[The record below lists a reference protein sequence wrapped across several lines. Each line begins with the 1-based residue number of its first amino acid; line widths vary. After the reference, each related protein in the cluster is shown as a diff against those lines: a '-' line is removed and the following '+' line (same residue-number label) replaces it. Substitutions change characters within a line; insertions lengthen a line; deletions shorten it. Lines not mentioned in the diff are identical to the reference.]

1 MVSPTVGKIKQRLK
15 EIATTYTPIVR
26 IRDLATQG
34 ISKIKNTLGGLGSKA
49 VSAVVRIKDG
59 ATAGINKVKVALA
72 TVKKIV
78 ATPVIKA
85 KQVEECKDI
94 IASKGWRLIDGYVD
108 EGKSGTKKDGR
119 KAYIKLLEDMQEDKF
134 DIVVVKSQ
142 DRLQRNTFDWYKFTD
157 LLNKNN
163 KRLYLYMD
171 NKFYEPSED
180 ALITGIK
187 AIMAEEY
194 SRNLSKKM
202 NNSNKRRIEKA
213 KAGEEV
219 SAMGNGQ
226 TYGYSIVNGKW
237 VVDESQRE
245 VVRRMYELYTELHS
259 VRKVR
264 DALNKQGYRN
274 QRGNLFTDENIG
286 RIVKNVMHKGWVILN
301 RHHRDFAS
309 KEIIE
314 KSEEEWVIVKNDHEA
329 IVSEELWDAVN
340 DEIQSHRNKGNSGTR
355 GKRGGTDLLSGKMVC
370 SCCGRVLWKH
380 ASQGSYKSKQGR
392 KYTYKRYTQWYC
404 SGKMGRGELACTD
417 PATISGVKLQ
427 KYLVEMAD
435 MFLDY
440 STVEYSKNLLKR
452 RTISWLE
459 DLKDKLTTPNDNGK
473 IEQDLKAL
481 EGKRGKLI
489 DLYTDELIS
498 KEEFKSRSVDLDAE
512 IEKKRALL
520 VPVEENPDIKAIE
533 DTIANI
539 DAEIE
544 ALFEDEAM
552 VEEKKVQFIQE
563 HIKKVYVS
571 KNSDV
576 FIVLDNVVGAFLF
589 IDKED
594 TRIEVVPV
602 AEYNPEELSEEGI
615 TENDFVPFDRES
627 MPFPHGR
634 VHFKRQSRKA
644 ASRLPLRDCF
654 RRHLHRRNLERKRQ
668 SDLST
673 GAGRIKTAGNWRDG
687 VHGF

>member
-1 MVSPTVGKIKQRLK
+1 
-15 EIATTYTPIVR
+15 
-26 IRDLATQG
+26 
-34 ISKIKNTLGGLGSKA
+34 
-49 VSAVVRIKDG
+49 
-59 ATAGINKVKVALA
+59 
-72 TVKKIV
+72 
-78 ATPVIKA
+78 
-85 KQVEECKDI
+85 
-94 IASKGWRLIDGYVD
+94 
-108 EGKSGTKKDGR
+108 
-119 KAYIKLLEDMQEDKF
+119 
-134 DIVVVKSQ
+134 
-142 DRLQRNTFDWYKFTD
+142 
-157 LLNKNN
+157 
-163 KRLYLYMD
+163 
-171 NKFYEPSED
+171 
-180 ALITGIK
+180 
-187 AIMAEEY
+187 
-194 SRNLSKKM
+194 
-202 NNSNKRRIEKA
+202 
-213 KAGEEV
+213 
-219 SAMGNGQ
+219 MGNGQ
-226 TYGYSIVNGKW
+226 TYGYQLINGKW

-245 VVRRMYELYTELHS
+245 LVRKMYELYTDLHS

-264 DALNKQGYRN
+264 DALNEQGYRN
-274 QRGNLFTDENIG
+274 QRGNLFTDENKG

-301 RHHRDFAS
+301 RHHKEFDS
-309 KEIIE
+309 KETIKKLE
-314 KSEEEWVIVKNDHEA
+314 DEWVIVKNDHEA

-340 DEIQSHRNKGNSGTR
+340 NEIQSHINKGNSGTR
-355 GKRGGTDLLSGKMVC
+355 GKRGGTDPLSGKMVC
-370 SCCGRVLWKH
+370 NCCGRVLWKH
-380 ASQGSYKSKQGR
+380 ASQGSYKSKEGR

-498 KEEFKSRSVDLDAE
+498 KEEFKSRSVDLDTE
-512 IEKKRALL
+512 IEKKKTLL

-544 ALFEDEAM
+544 VLFEDEAM

-563 HIKKVYVS
+563 HIKKIYVS

-576 FIVLDNVVGAFLF
+576 FIVLDNVAGAFLF

-627 MPFPHGR
+627 MSLHHGR
-634 VHFKRQSRKA
+634 ICNERFSKKSEPRVILLHRLRRNQQRRRRQSG
-644 ASRLPLRDCF
+644 SLRNAEQVK
-654 RRHLHRRNLERKRQ
+654 RRRNPMR
-668 SDLST
+668 
-673 GAGRIKTAGNWRDG
+673 
-687 VHGF
+687 

>member
-1 MVSPTVGKIKQRLK
+1 MIDNCVRAVFYARVSTQEEQQLKALPKQIQENRDKIR
-15 EIATTYTPIVR
+15 E
-26 IRDLATQG
+26 
-34 ISKIKNTLGGLGSKA
+34 
-49 VSAVVRIKDG
+49 
-59 ATAGINKVKVALA
+59 
-72 TVKKIV
+72 
-78 ATPVIKA
+78 
-85 KQVEECKDI
+85 
-94 IASKGWRLIDGYVD
+94 KGWVLVDGYVD
-108 EGKSGTKKDGR
+108 EGKSGTV
-119 KAYIKLLEDMQEDKF
+119 IKRRDEYQRLLEDMELNKF
-134 DIVVVKSQ
+134 DVVVVKDQ
-142 DRLQRNTFDWYKFTD
+142 ERLQRNT
-157 LLNKNN
+157 
-163 KRLYLYMD
+163 
-171 NKFYEPSED
+171 
-180 ALITGIK
+180 
-187 AIMAEEY
+187 
-194 SRNLSKKM
+194 
-202 NNSNKRRIEKA
+202 
-213 KAGEEV
+213 
-219 SAMGNGQ
+219 
-226 TYGYSIVNGKW
+226 
-237 VVDESQRE
+237 
-245 VVRRMYELYTELHS
+245 
-259 VRKVR
+259 R
-264 DALNKQGYRN
+264 DALNEQGYRN

-301 RHHRDFAS
+301 RHHREFDS
-309 KEIIE
+309 KETIE
-314 KSEEEWVIVKNDHEA
+314 KLEDEWVIVKNDHEA

-355 GKRGGTDLLSGKMVC
+355 GKRGGTDTLSGKMVC
-370 SCCGRVLWKH
+370 NCCGRVLWKH
-380 ASQGSYKSKQGR
+380 ASQGSYKSKEGR

-459 DLKDKLTTPNDNGK
+459 DLRDKLTTPTDNGK
-473 IEQDLKAL
+473 IEQDLKVL

-512 IEKKRALL
+512 IEKKKTLL

-563 HIKKVYVS
+563 HIKKIYVS

-576 FIVLDNVVGAFLF
+576 FIVLDNVAGAFLF

-602 AEYNPEELSEEGI
+602 AEYNPKELSEEGI

-627 MPFPHGR
+627 MSFPHGGIR
-634 VHFKRQSRKA
+634 NEKISIRCRTHRPLPD
-644 ASRLPLRDCF
+644 RLRG
-654 RRHLHRRNLERKRQ
+654 HQHRGNLERHRE
-668 SDLST
+668 SGVSAGEG
-673 GAGRIKTAGNWRDG
+673 GAGEAWDLL
-687 VHGF
+687 

>member
-1 MVSPTVGKIKQRLK
+1 MSTGTELRAVFYARVSTQEEQQLKALPKQIQENRDKIR
-15 EIATTYTPIVR
+15 E
-26 IRDLATQG
+26 
-34 ISKIKNTLGGLGSKA
+34 
-49 VSAVVRIKDG
+49 
-59 ATAGINKVKVALA
+59 
-72 TVKKIV
+72 
-78 ATPVIKA
+78 
-85 KQVEECKDI
+85 
-94 IASKGWRLIDGYVD
+94 KGWVLVDGYVD
-108 EGKSGTKKDGR
+108 EGKSGTV
-119 KAYIKLLEDMQEDKF
+119 IKRRDEYQRLLEDMELNKF
-134 DIVVVKSQ
+134 DVVVVKDQ
-142 DRLQRNTFDWYKFTD
+142 ERLQRNTRDWYNFID
-157 LLNKNN
+157 RLVQNKL
-163 KRLYLYMD
+163 KLYFYLD
-171 NKFYEPSED
+171 NTFYSPD
-180 ALITGIK
+180 NALITGVK

-226 TYGYSIVNGKW
+226 TYGYQIVNGKW

-274 QRGNLFTDENIG
+274 QRGNLFTDENIS

-301 RHHRDFAS
+301 RHHRDFDT

-340 DEIQSHRNKGNSGTR
+340 AEIQSHRNKGNSGTR
-355 GKRGGTDLLSGKMVC
+355 GKRGGTDSLSGKMVC

-380 ASQGSYKSKQGR
+380 ASQGSYKSKEGR

-512 IEKKRALL
+512 IEKKRSLL

-563 HIKKVYVS
+563 HIKKIYVS

-576 FIVLDNVVGAFLF
+576 FIVLDNVAGAFLF

-602 AEYNPEELSEEGI
+602 AEYNPKELSEEGI

-627 MPFPHGR
+627 MSFPHGGIR
-634 VHFKRQSRKA
+634 NEKISIRCQTHRPLPD
-644 ASRLPLRDCF
+644 RLRG
-654 RRHLHRRNLERKRQ
+654 HQHGGNLERHRESGVSAGKG
-668 SDLST
+668 
-673 GAGRIKTAGNWRDG
+673 GAGEAWDLL
-687 VHGF
+687 